1 MLVIS
6 DTSPLT
12 ALLLAGRESLLA
24 QIFDRVVIPPAV
36 ESELLR
42 AHRSLPAWIEIIAP
56 LSIPVSVSEAG
67 LDVGE
72 TEAISLALELHPD
85 AVLMDERLGRRLAT
99 AHGLNVTGLLGFLVL
114 AKQRKFITEV
124 APVIREV
131 QSLGNC
137 WFDQQLIEVVCHSAG
152 ETWSP

>member
-42 AHRSLPAWIEIIAP
+42 VHSSLPSWIEIIAP
-56 LSIPVSVSEAG
+56 RSIPESVSEAG
-67 LDVGE
+67 LDAGE

-85 AVLMDERLGRRLAT
+85 AVLMDERLGRRLAV

-114 AKQRKFITEV
+114 AKQRKLIPEV
-124 APVIREV
+124 ASVIREV

-137 WFDQQLIEVVCHSAG
+137 WFDQRLIEVVCHSAG

>member
-42 AHRSLPAWIEIIAP
+42 VHSSLPLWIEIIAP
-56 LSIPVSVSEAG
+56 LSIPASVSEAG
-67 LDVGE
+67 LDAGE

-85 AVLMDERLGRRLAT
+85 AVLMDKRLGRRLAT

-114 AKQRKFITEV
+114 AKQRKLIPEV
-124 APVIREV
+124 VTVIREV
-131 QSLGNC
+131 QSVGNC
-137 WFDQQLIEVVCHSAG
+137 WFDQRLIEVVCQSAG